1 MIYSRAP
8 LSALALLVSTIS
20 LSSCGIDTEE
30 SITFDNPFCQDVD
43 ATFTITSSGT
53 STSQAFDVENVIR
66 DDYVLREISI
76 KDAEKLKISSIHL
89 LAPDGTVF
97 YYPEPG
103 PDTARLFE
111 ETLTPTSIIYT
122 ASNIKYETSIETPGG
137 AEVPSGDPT
146 QYAEKHLGSWELTIT
161 YLHSDLPEDAVD
173 AGLIH
178 KTFEICFPFDE

>member
-8 LSALALLVSTIS
+8 LSTLVVLVSTIS

-53 STSQAFDVENVIR
+53 STSQTFDVDNVIR

-76 KDAEKLKISSIHL
+76 KDAEKLEIYSIEF
-89 LAPDGTVF
+89 LAPDGTLF

-103 PDTARLFE
+103 LDTARLFE

-146 QYAEKHLGSWELTIT
+146 QYAEKHLGLWELTIK
-161 YLHSDLPEDAVD
+161 YLNSDFPEDAVE
-173 AGLIH
+173 AGFIH
-178 KTFEICFPFDE
+178 QTFEICFLFDE